1 MSAGDVLIEM
11 QGKTW
16 TRTPGQ
22 NSMPTPASTDVYTF
36 YQQGIAEF
44 LNGKTPLTPA
54 NWQAFV
60 AQFDKIG
67 GLEWEAQGKAYATE
81 NGLLQ

>member
-22 NSMPTPASTDVYTF
+22 NSMPSPESADVYT
-36 YQQGIAEF
+36 YYMQGIAEF
-44 LNGKTPLTPA
+44 LNGKTALTEA
-54 NWQAFV
+54 NWKAFIE
-60 AQFDKIG
+60 QFDKIG
-67 GLEWEAQGKAYATE
+67 GLAWEKAGYEYAKE
-81 NGLLQ
+81 NGYLL

>member
-1 MSAGDVLIEM
+1 
-11 QGKTW
+11 
-16 TRTPGQ
+16 
-22 NSMPTPASTDVYTF
+22 MPKPTSTDVTTF

-44 LNGKTPLTPA
+44 LNGKRELTEA
-54 NWQAFV
+54 NWKAFV
-60 AQFDKIG
+60 EQFDKIG